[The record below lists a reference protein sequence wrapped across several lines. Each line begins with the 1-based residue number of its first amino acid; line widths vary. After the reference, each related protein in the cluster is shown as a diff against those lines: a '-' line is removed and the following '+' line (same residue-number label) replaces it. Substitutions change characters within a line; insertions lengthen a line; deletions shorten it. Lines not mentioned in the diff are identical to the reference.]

1 MQVIHKYYIQ
11 IVVIAKKTNKKGEIM
26 KMYRLTEFSD
36 VKYSEEE
43 LHDISCKYCNT
54 TLHESMVNYDD
65 GDPQHY
71 FHEDQWIT
79 IIKNYSELKNKYIG
93 DNDGQ

>member
-1 MQVIHKYYIQ
+1 
-11 IVVIAKKTNKKGEIM
+11 
-26 KMYRLTEFSD
+26 MYRLTEFSD

-43 LHDISCKYCNT
+43 LHDIKCKYCNT

-71 FHEDQWIT
+71 FHEDQW
-79 IIKNYSELKNKYIG
+79 
-93 DNDGQ
+93 GQYFCENIECIRSNVH